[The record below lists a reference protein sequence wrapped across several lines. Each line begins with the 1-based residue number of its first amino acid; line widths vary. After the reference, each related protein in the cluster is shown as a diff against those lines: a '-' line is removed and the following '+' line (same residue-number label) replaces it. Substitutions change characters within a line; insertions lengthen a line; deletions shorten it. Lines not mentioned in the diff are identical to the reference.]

1 MSVTPAGGNG
11 TMIFTGLLGYCWAKA
26 EPETTS
32 AAPSAAMRM
41 NLCISAPSGCVL
53 FPLVVLILDLVR
65 SESKLPCYLCLCPR
79 GGNPRTYQKSAVG
92 AFQSA
97 SPG

>member
-1 MSVTPAGGNG
+1 
-11 TMIFTGLLGYCWAKA
+11 
-26 EPETTS
+26 
-32 AAPSAAMRM
+32 MRM

-79 GGNPRTYQKSAVG
+79 GGNEDKPYDLVLSLKTAKVHHHR
-92 AFQSA
+92 
-97 SPG
+97 

>member
-1 MSVTPAGGNG
+1 
-11 TMIFTGLLGYCWAKA
+11 LLGYCWAKA

-65 SESKLPCYLCLCPR
+65 SDGQELTPTVAKY
-79 GGNPRTYQKSAVG
+79 AHF
-92 AFQSA
+92 AFFKR
-97 SPG
+97 